1 MLTRK
6 KRKRLENGGNS
17 DTDPHLQMIKDI
29 LTPEELKK
37 FDPNILDKLK
47 NVIVTMSDREPNI
60 VNIINSNIDINHKT
74 NLVELCEVYRNTDPC
89 SEDALRLKQLVNRRF
104 VEYKT
109 EAQDLSE
116 LPPHLRVK
124 YLESRQPD
132 KSNLL
137 LKILMLKTS
146 NDNIQTL
153 VRKYQEL
160 RNSSTSDEY
169 SKLKKWINYALE
181 LPYDKLCKTPKLG
194 INILSRVSSYLD
206 LHIYGLKNIKEQLL
220 LFLSSKLQNTGA
232 KGCSIGLLGPP
243 GVGKTVLAKCLSR
256 CLEFPF
262 EQVSFGGITNP
273 EFLTGHD
280 YTYIGSRPGEIVR
293 CLSRMKSKNGI
304 MFFDEFDK
312 IGSKKDICS
321 TLLHITDPSQNNT
334 FRDNYLADIT
344 VDLSNIWFIYSM
356 NTHPSDSALR
366 DRIFIIEIDGYSN
379 VEKIEILKKHL
390 FPNALESLRLT
401 PGDIIFSDQ
410 VIKHI
415 VTHTQKYED
424 NKGGVRY
431 LERIIRDI
439 CRKIN
444 LLVKMKGG
452 LDLSFKVDSIK
463 NFPVIVDDIKIID
476 KLINSQKSDDQWN
489 PLNMLY
495 I

>member
-1 MLTRK
+1 
-6 KRKRLENGGNS
+6 
-17 DTDPHLQMIKDI
+17 
-29 LTPEELKK
+29 
-37 FDPNILDKLK
+37 
-47 NVIVTMSDREPNI
+47 
-60 VNIINSNIDINHKT
+60 
-74 NLVELCEVYRNTDPC
+74 
-89 SEDALRLKQLVNRRF
+89 
-104 VEYKT
+104 
-109 EAQDLSE
+109 
-116 LPPHLRVK
+116 
-124 YLESRQPD
+124 
-132 KSNLL
+132 
-137 LKILMLKTS
+137 
-146 NDNIQTL
+146 
-153 VRKYQEL
+153 
-160 RNSSTSDEY
+160 
-169 SKLKKWINYALE
+169 
-181 LPYDKLCKTPKLG
+181 
-194 INILSRVSSYLD
+194 
-206 LHIYGLKNIKEQLL
+206 
-220 LFLSSKLQNTGA
+220 
-232 KGCSIGLLGPP
+232 
-243 GVGKTVLAKCLSR
+243 
-256 CLEFPF
+256 
-262 EQVSFGGITNP
+262 
-273 EFLTGHD
+273 
-280 YTYIGSRPGEIVR
+280 
-293 CLSRMKSKNGI
+293 MKSKNGI

-390 FPNALESLRLT
+390 LPNALESLRLSR
-401 PGDIIFSDQ
+401 GDIIFSDQ

-463 NFPVIVDDIKIID
+463 NFPVLVDDIKIID